1 MNNRYLPL
9 ITLETSPL
17 HTDVRTDPPLHLTP
31 NPSPA
36 WERGE
41 KGGGE
46 RGPVHSIRM
55 LRNGCCAVLLYP
67 ALKGGAMDNYIH

>member
-17 HTDVRTDPPLHLTP
+17 HTDAVHQPPLHLTP

-36 WERGE
+36 WERGDLTPDPSPAW
-41 KGGGE
+41 E
-46 RGPVHSIRM
+46 RGGRRGRED
-55 LRNGCCAVLLYP
+55 L
-67 ALKGGAMDNYIH
+67 ALPPHAKAWG